1 MGVVQ
6 SVVMRAYK
14 NEGEKGNLSRGYCRA
29 RRGLVGEGG
38 GRGGR
43 TTNTDPCM
51 SRVRPARQRQSPVY
65 SVVGNQELE
74 GLIVCLNM

>member
-14 NEGEKGNLSRGYCRA
+14 NEGKEGNLTRGHSRA
-29 RRGLVGEGG
+29 RQGLVGKGW

-43 TTNTDPCM
+43 TMNTDPCR

-65 SVVGNQELE
+65 GMVTNS
-74 GLIVCLNM
+74 